1 MAANVTVLNW
11 RTVREVRFKCPR
23 CDHQV
28 TALLMRAKPLQGARM
43 PKLRR
48 PWTPE
53 DDARL
58 RSLLEAGASVS
69 LVAAKLKR
77 TAGAVKSRSR
87 QGVARRRAPPR
98 AESFY
103 RI

>member
-1 MAANVTVLNW
+1 
-11 RTVREVRFKCPR
+11 
-23 CDHQV
+23 
-28 TALLMRAKPLQGARM
+28 M
-43 PKLRR
+43 PKLKRL
-48 PWTPE
+48 WTSE

-77 TAGAVKSRSR
+77 TAGAAKSRSS
-87 QGVARRRAPPR
+87 QLGVAHRRAPPR
-98 AESFY
+98 AKSHY

>member
-1 MAANVTVLNW
+1 
-11 RTVREVRFKCPR
+11 
-23 CDHQV
+23 
-28 TALLMRAKPLQGARM
+28 M

-58 RSLLEAGASVS
+58 RSEAGASVS

-77 TAGAVKSRSR
+77 TAGAVKSRSNLL
-87 QGVARRRAPPR
+87 GVARRRAPPR
-98 AESFY
+98 AESIY